1 MQMRRFTVTLTQNNL
16 SGPFN
21 IYYNDNIIADLEVGG
36 NASNILASTLIN
48 GVSILVGNDV
58 TNISLLNLK
67 NNCNNRITTSV

>member
-1 MQMRRFTVTLTQNNL
+1 MKRYTVTLTTNNL

-21 IYYNDNIIADLEVGG
+21 IYYNDNIIADLEIGG
-36 NASNILASTLIN
+36 NASNIPASTLMS
-48 GVSILVGNDV
+48 GVSILVGDNV